1 MPIDV
6 IKWVK
11 GWRLD
16 KAFKSA
22 KDFVDKVA
30 ISVTQGIKT
39 AAEGTIAQT
48 ISVIIDEALNTH
60 LAADALTALKFA
72 SMKAL
77 AVELAIQ
84 GLPDNPTGD
93 DIAEFEFAVFQAI
106 TGKSPQARSKLWTT
120 FAAQFYQLIKDAI
133 GENSTLTF
141 AQIVALIEKAY
152 QQFKEDQAAA

>member
-1 MPIDV
+1 MDIL
-6 IKWVK
+6 KWVK

-16 KAFKSA
+16 KALHSV

-48 ISVIIDEALNTH
+48 ISVVIDEALKTH
-60 LAADALTALKFA
+60 LAEDALAALKIA
-72 SMKAL
+72 AMQAL

-93 DIAEFEFAVFQAI
+93 DIQNFEIAVFKAI
-106 TGKSPQARSKLWTT
+106 TGETPQGQSKVFTS
-120 FAAQFYQLIKDAI
+120 FAAQLYTLIHAAI
-133 GENSTLTF
+133 GENTTLTF
-141 AQIVALIEKAY
+141 AQIVDIVEKAY
-152 QQFKEDQAAA
+152 QQYLQDVAEAA